1 MVALADIARKQSYD
15 HMFAAIPIFDGSQPE
30 LFNDWMESIET
41 LCALSGRDPR
51 TEVMGRSGPVVQK
64 ILKSIPSNQK
74 WSLQREELRRCVSDI
89 PTKAHA
95 AQKMQEMI
103 QEPKENLRAFIHR
116 FSNMHYYAT
125 GKVPEGE
132 HDMSHMMRFLSAIKN
147 SKIARRITE
156 QRIPETMTLQD
167 IFMKALDSEAEL
179 QMAESVAQRRD
190 IQVMEMTGDS
200 QHHDDVN
207 EVGPRNRSR
216 SRSPSDVS
224 CWECGQRGHYQ
235 RDCPLKA
242 GGIGIPT
249 TVPEGVVG
257 QMQHVFIA
265 NSDITNKMMGE
276 LYKQLAAAE
285 FKGQVY
291 KRGYRK
297 AKASMA
303 QASTNAA
310 STVTNPIQTA
320 PTQVQMTVPT
330 QTIQQQTIPQQQI
343 IPQQQAIPQQQTI
356 PQTMVIP
363 TSQITSQMIPPSL
376 NPVVQLTRVKQ
387 DPDPV
392 SSSPYTIVTRA
403 IKIPRGITD
412 AKTYLASASSLT
424 ATTKTTP
431 STTNTIQTPRS
442 SIQSKDTKI
451 YKKNFTPVGGKNKQ

>member
-1 MVALADIARKQSYD
+1 
-15 HMFAAIPIFDGSQPE
+15 
-30 LFNDWMESIET
+30 
-41 LCALSGRDPR
+41 
-51 TEVMGRSGPVVQK
+51 
-64 ILKSIPSNQK
+64 
-74 WSLQREELRRCVSDI
+74 
-89 PTKAHA
+89 
-95 AQKMQEMI
+95 
-103 QEPKENLRAFIHR
+103 
-116 FSNMHYYAT
+116 MHYYAT

-147 SKIARRITE
+147 SKIARRMTE
-156 QRIPETMTLQD
+156 QRIPDTMTLQD
-167 IFMKALDSEAEL
+167 IFMKALNLEAGL

-190 IQVMEMTGDS
+190 TQVMEMTGDS

-235 RDCPLKA
+235 RKA

-257 QMQHVFIA
+257 QMQHVFTA

-285 FKGQVY
+285 FKSQVY

-310 STVTNPIQTA
+310 STVTNPIQTIPA
-320 PTQVQMTVPT
+320 QVQMTAST
-330 QTIQQQTIPQQQI
+330 EAIQHQQTIPQQQI
-343 IPQQQAIPQQQTI
+343 ISQQQAIPQQQTI

-363 TSQITSQMIPPSL
+363 TSQITSQMIPASL

-412 AKTYLASASSLT
+412 AKTYLASASSST
-424 ATTKTTP
+424 TTTKTTP

-442 SIQSKDTKI
+442 STQSRDTKT
-451 YKKNFTPVGGKNKQ
+451 YKKNFTPTGGKNKQYKKTNGCPPLTTIQEVDAKVETESQIDLDVSETEAEDICSIMNDITDEENIPTDSETEM